1 MAIRLC
7 ASSLRRAASSMRSM
21 STVAVGDVIPGGIS
35 LHRGFPPEKVDVA
48 DYLAKKTAIV
58 VGLPGAFTPT

>member
-7 ASSLRRAASSMRSM
+7 GSSLRRAASMRSKM
-21 STVAVGDVIPGGIS
+21 STVAVGDAIPGGIS

>member
-1 MAIRLC
+1 
-7 ASSLRRAASSMRSM
+7 MRSKM
-21 STVAVGDVIPGGIS
+21 STVAVGDAIPGGIS

-48 DYLAKKTAIV
+48 NYLAKKTAIV